1 MRPQP
6 PTWIFADHDFHITH
20 QIPQTPAS
28 DASLRQL
35 YITAVA
41 VHVRRVVPAQYLPD
55 TFQELYNH
63 IDAQVTQTP
72 HVANRLVLISMM
84 AHGVPSIGGH
94 IPEWMTIEMGI
105 PIDPAYYR
113 DLNAQDRQ
121 PAPPKG
127 DYTDHDLD
135 ALD

>member
-6 PTWIFADHDFHITH
+6 PTWIFANHDFQITH

-28 DASLRQL
+28 DARLRQL
-35 YITAVA
+35 YVTAVA

-55 TFQELYNH
+55 TFQEVYND
-63 IDAQVTQTP
+63 IDARVSQNPQ
-72 HVANRLVLISMM
+72 VANRLVWISMM
-84 AHGVPSIGGH
+84 AHGVPTIGGR

-113 DLNAQDRQ
+113 DVNAQDRQ
-121 PAPPKG
+121 PVPPKG
-127 DYTDHDLD
+127 DYADPDLD